1 MPKPSSSLDNLK
13 GQPMF
18 QIMAA
23 CHHLE
28 KQGKRIL
35 HFELGDPDFDT
46 PDLITQTCIQSLISG
61 NTHYMPARGSAD
73 LIEAVRMTTGI
84 SRGFIPKK
92 EQITVTTGANSA
104 IFYAF
109 KAICGTGDEVLM
121 PNPYF
126 PSYLAAAE
134 IAGVTSSFYELT
146 PSNGFIPSPES
157 IQSAVSS
164 RTKAILINSP
174 SNPTGTVLPPEII
187 KIIYEIA
194 LKHDIYVIS
203 DEVYAR
209 MIYEEGCKF
218 FSPSSIDSCLERTI
232 VINGFSKAFAMTG
245 WRVGV
250 VIAPLDI
257 SAKITLLSESI
268 VSCVPGFV
276 QDAARAAI
284 LCPNATTEKMY
295 SKYRARQ
302 LEICC
307 QLKLAGLEIDR
318 IPQGAMYVFPNIGK
332 YASDSEDFAMHLLS
346 TSGFATVPGVYFGS
360 KGESHLRFSC
370 AGSDEDIAILG
381 SCFEQAVKSYKIA

>member
-1 MPKPSSSLDNLK
+1 MPKPSSSLNNLK

-23 CHHLE
+23 CHDLE

-46 PDLITQTCIQSLISG
+46 PDLITQACIQSLNSG
-61 NTHYMPARGSAD
+61 NTHYVPARGSSD

-84 SRGFIPKK
+84 SRGFIPQK
-92 EQITVTTGANSA
+92 EQVTVTTGANSA
-104 IFYAF
+104 IFYAM
-109 KAICGTGDEVLM
+109 KAICDPGDEVLI

-134 IAGVTSSFYELT
+134 IAGVVPKYYELS
-146 PSNGFIPSPES
+146 PSNCFIPSLDSIES
-157 IQSAVSS
+157 LVSP
-164 RTKAILINSP
+164 RTKAILLNSP
-174 SNPTGTVLPPEII
+174 SNPTGTVFPPEII
-187 KIIYEIA
+187 RLIYDTA
-194 LKHDIYVIS
+194 LRHDLYVIS

-209 MIYEEGCKF
+209 MIYDDDCKF

-250 VIAPLDI
+250 VIAPIDI
-257 SAKITLLSESI
+257 SVKITLLSESI
-268 VSCVPGFV
+268 VSCVPGFI

-284 LCPNATTEKMY
+284 LCPIATTKRMY
-295 SKYRARQ
+295 SKYRSRQ
-302 LEICC
+302 LEICS
-307 QLKLAGLEIDR
+307 QLNKAGLEIYHF
-318 IPQGAMYVFPNIGK
+318 PQGAMYVFPDISK
-332 YASDSEDFAMHLLS
+332 YAIDSEDFAMHLLR
-346 TSGFATVPGVYFGS
+346 TSGVATVPGVYFGS

-370 AGSDEDIAILG
+370 AGSDEDIADLG
-381 SCFEQAVKSYKIA
+381 SCFQQAVKSYKAS

>member
-1 MPKPSSSLDNLK
+1 
-13 GQPMF
+13 MF

-23 CHHLE
+23 CRDLE
-28 KQGKRIL
+28 KQGNRIL

-46 PDLITQTCIQSLISG
+46 PELITETCIQSLRSG
-61 NTHYMPARGSAD
+61 NTHYVPARGCGD
-73 LIEAVRMTTGI
+73 LIDAVRMTTGI

-109 KAICGTGDEVLM
+109 KSICDPGDEVLM

-134 IAGVTSSFYELT
+134 IAGVTPKFYELS
-146 PSNGFIPSPES
+146 PENGFIPSLDLIEKL
-157 IQSAVSS
+157 IGN
-164 RTKAILINSP
+164 RTKAILVNSP
-174 SNPTGTVLPPEII
+174 SNPTGTVFPPQII
-187 KIIYEIA
+187 HLVHEIA
-194 LKHDIYVIS
+194 AKHDLYVIS

-209 MIYEEGCKF
+209 MIFDEEIKF

-245 WRVGV
+245 WRIGIA
-250 VIAPLDI
+250 IAPVDV
-257 SAKITLLSESI
+257 SARITLISESI

-284 LCPNATTEKMY
+284 LCPNATTDKMY
-295 SKYRARQ
+295 SIYRKRQ
-302 LEICC
+302 LEICS
-307 QLKLAGLEIDR
+307 QLKAAGLEINF
-318 IPQGAMYVFPNIGK
+318 IPQGAMYVFPNVSK
-332 YASDSEDFAMHLLS
+332 FANDSESFALHLLK
-346 TSGFATVPGVYFGS
+346 TSGVATVPGVYFGS

-370 AGSDEDIAILG
+370 AGSDEDIADLG
-381 SCFEQAVKSYKIA
+381 ACFRQAVISYKGD